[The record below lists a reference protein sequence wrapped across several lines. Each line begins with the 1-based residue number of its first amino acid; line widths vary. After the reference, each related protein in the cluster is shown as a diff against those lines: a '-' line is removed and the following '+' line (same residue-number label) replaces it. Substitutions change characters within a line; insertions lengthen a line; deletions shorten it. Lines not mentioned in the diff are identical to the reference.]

1 MLRLYLPLSDYSLS
15 SSLNTGE
22 TIELIEERNYIA
34 NVYRMR
40 VGDSMLCFNES
51 GEFICELVSL
61 DKKTATIKVIEKTD
75 RYEEKPKMNLAMPL
89 IKPNRLEWVIEKA
102 VEIGVG
108 KIFLI
113 ETERSMKKNADL
125 RRLHLIIKQA
135 VQQSMRLHLPEIIVC
150 TMNDLL
156 NKDFQSAEKISICLA
171 HQDGNCGEINPHTA
185 PNTVSVNTILNTVLI
200 GPEGGFTDSEM
211 EQLSKY
217 PKVKLSDGILRS
229 ETAALLGL
237 YMLHR
242 SID

>member
-1 MLRLYLPLSDYSLS
+1 MLRLYMPLSEYLLS
-15 SSLNTGE
+15 VSLNTGE

-40 VGDSMLCFNES
+40 VGDKLLCFNES
-51 GEFICELVSL
+51 GEFICELVRL
-61 DKKTATIKVIEKTD
+61 DKKSATIKVIGKTD
-75 RYEEKPKMNLAMPL
+75 RSEEQPKMNLAMPL

-102 VEIGVG
+102 VEIGVA

-125 RRLHLIIKQA
+125 RRLRLIMSQA
-135 VQQSMRLHLPEIIVC
+135 VQQSMRLRLPEIKVC
-150 TMNDLL
+150 AMNELL
-156 NKDFQSAEKISICLA
+156 DKEFQIAENVSICLA
-171 HQDGNCGEINPHTA
+171 HQDGEYNSINANNQT
-185 PNTVSVNTILNTVLI
+185 VNTMLI
-200 GPEGGFTDSEM
+200 GPEGGFTDYEM

-217 PKVKLSDGILRS
+217 PKVKLSNGILRS